1 MDSDN
6 SEVKLTFLHPHG
18 PARSYKYPAT
28 PDILT
33 VTVSEIVTKVY
44 PRTATGH
51 VYTLTKQENDLAAKK
66 LNSSNTL
73 ITQCL

>member
-6 SEVKLTFLHPHG
+6 SEVKLTFLYPHG
-18 PARSYKYPAT
+18 PAHSYKYPAT

-33 VTVSEIVTKVY
+33 VTVSDILTKVD

-51 VYTLTKQENDLAAKK
+51 IYTLTKQENDLATKK
-66 LNSSNTL
+66 LSMF
-73 ITQCL
+73 